1 MPGAAEG
8 GCVHPQNL
16 PILAF
21 FVQVTHFA
29 QPRLHVPSS
38 SRFRDAHLQFSLL
51 PVVVE
56 FPALRTR
63 ESLEDSW
70 LQVMDVTHVADVM
83 QQEPCP
89 TLSPDCVLCRPGPSA
104 PVCQG
109 PRPAPAL
116 ILVIQ
121 HPWPLCSQSPVA
133 FHVTQHSPVPK
144 VWCLTQYAQQNSKG
158 PKEPTGSQF
167 HRSSPRVGMG

>member
-8 GCVHPQNL
+8 GRVHPQNL
-16 PILAF
+16 PTPAF
-21 FVQVTHFA
+21 FVQVTRFA

-38 SRFRDAHLQFSLL
+38 SRFRDAHVQFSLL

-70 LQVMDVTHVADVM
+70 LQGVDVMHVADVM

-121 HPWPLCSQSPVA
+121 HPWPLCSHPSLSMSHSIFQSE
-133 FHVTQHSPVPK
+133 
-144 VWCLTQYAQQNSKG
+144 VWCLTQYGVCTAGFKGSKG
-158 PKEPTGSQF
+158 ARRVTV
-167 HRSSPRVGMG
+167 SPQLSPGGNG

>member
-70 LQVMDVTHVADVM
+70 LQGVDVMHVADVM

-121 HPWPLCSQSPVA
+121 HPWPLCSHPSLSMSHSIVQFRKRGVLQSM
-133 FHVTQHSPVPK
+133 HSRIQRV
-144 VWCLTQYAQQNSKG
+144 Q
-158 PKEPTGSQF
+158 
-167 HRSSPRVGMG
+167 RSWVGWDDKP